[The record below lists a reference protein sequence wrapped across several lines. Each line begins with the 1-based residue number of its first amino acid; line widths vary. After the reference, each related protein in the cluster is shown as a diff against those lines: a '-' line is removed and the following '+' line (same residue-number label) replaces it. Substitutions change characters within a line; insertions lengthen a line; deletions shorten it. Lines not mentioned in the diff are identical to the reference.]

1 MMGRAGPTPPMI
13 RDADDPG
20 AGVAVAIPA
29 FVRAGDRRYAA
40 IAGIVLAM
48 LLVSLLLSG
57 GVA

>member
-1 MMGRAGPTPPMI
+1 MI

-29 FVRAGDRRYAA
+29 FARAGDRRYAA

-48 LLVSLLLSG
+48 LLVSLLLAG